1 MTMRTRSLPRRSI
14 ALGALAVS
22 AMVVLAACDDGET
35 ASEKWAGDVCGAVAS
50 WEESVST
57 IATDFSDGISRE
69 VVSEK
74 VAEAGDATKEFVD
87 QLKDAGA
94 PGTEAG
100 DEAKSAIEQ
109 LADEVESTVD
119 AIKGEVEA
127 LPGSGV
133 EGLATGVAEIRTE
146 LTELVAEGRTTLDQ
160 IRQLD
165 PADELMEAIESNET
179 CQGLRDEE

>member
-50 WEESVST
+50 WEESVSA

-74 VAEAGDATKEFVD
+74 VADAGDATKELVD

-109 LADEVESTVD
+109 LADDVESTVD
-119 AIKGEVEA
+119 TIEGEVEA
-127 LPGSGV
+127 LPGSGA
-133 EGLATGVAEIRTE
+133 EGLATGVDEIRTE
-146 LTELVAEGRTTLDQ
+146 LSQLTVESRATLDQ

-165 PADELMEAIESNET
+165 PADELMEAIESNEA
-179 CQGLRDEE
+179 CQGLREEA

>member
-1 MTMRTRSLPRRSI
+1 MTMRTRALPRRSI
-14 ALGALAVS
+14 VLGALAVS

-35 ASEKWAGDVCGAVAS
+35 ASEKWAGDVCGAVAT
-50 WEESVST
+50 WEESIST
-57 IATDFSDGISRE
+57 IATDFSDGISRD

-74 VAEAGDATKEFVD
+74 VAEAGDATKELVD

-100 DEAKSAIEQ
+100 DEARSAIEQ
-109 LADEVESTVD
+109 LADDVESTVD
-119 AIKGEVEA
+119 TIKGEVEA

>member
-1 MTMRTRSLPRRSI
+1 MRTRALPRRSI

-35 ASEKWAGDVCGAVAS
+35 ASEKWAGDVCGAMAS
-50 WEESVST
+50 WGESIST
-57 IATDFSDGISRE
+57 AATDFSDGISRD
-69 VVSEK
+69 VASEK
-74 VAEAGDATKEFVD
+74 ISDAADATTEFVD
-87 QLKDAGA
+87 ELRGIGA
-94 PGTEAG
+94 PETDAG

-109 LADEVESTVD
+109 LADDVESSVD
-119 AIKGEVEA
+119 TIKGEVEA

-133 EGLATGVAEIRTE
+133 EGLATSVDEISTE
-146 LTELVAEGRTTLDQ
+146 LSELAVEARATLDQ